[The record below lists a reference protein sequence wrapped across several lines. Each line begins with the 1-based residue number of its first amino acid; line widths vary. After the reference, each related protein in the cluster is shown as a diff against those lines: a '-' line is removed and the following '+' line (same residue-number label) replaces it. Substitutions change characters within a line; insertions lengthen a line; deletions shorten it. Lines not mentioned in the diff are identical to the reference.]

1 MLRCDERWCDVSS
14 DSLAVTP
21 MPGYRELSEMLP
33 GDAAERTRQAQR
45 FEQQGLN
52 HEAVAA
58 YEAAL
63 ADFPMDAP
71 LPGFV
76 CGRLAAL
83 YRRIARYD
91 DEVALLE
98 RYRDSQVGDEARA
111 RYDARLSKA
120 RAIADTKRR
129 SDCGALASVR
139 ALKDRRS
146 TAAARARAIVDA
158 RLALGD

>member
-1 MLRCDERWCDVSS
+1 
-14 DSLAVTP
+14 
-21 MPGYRELSEMLP
+21 MPGYRELSEALS
-33 GDAAERTRQAQR
+33 GDAAERTRHAQR

-52 HEAVAA
+52 HEAVAE

-63 ADFPMDAP
+63 MELGPGNPM
-71 LPGFV
+71 PGFV

-91 DEVALLE
+91 DEVTLLE
-98 RYRDSQVGDEARA
+98 RYRESQVTDEART

-139 ALKDRRS
+139 ALKERRS
-146 TAAARARAIVDA
+146 GALARSRAILEARAA
-158 RLALGD
+158 LAD

>member
-1 MLRCDERWCDVSS
+1 
-14 DSLAVTP
+14 
-21 MPGYRELSEMLP
+21 MPGYRELSKVLS

-52 HEAVAA
+52 HDAVAE

-63 ADFPMDAP
+63 AELEPGIP

-98 RYRDSQVGDEARA
+98 RYQKSQLTDEART

-120 RAIADTKRR
+120 RAIAETKRR

-139 ALKDRRS
+139 ALKERRS
-146 TAAARARAIVDA
+146 GALAARARASIERA
-158 RLALGD
+158 ALGD